1 MWILEESVLAN
12 YAFARIKRSRLIFI
26 RGWPER
32 WADMSTLLSKKTDY
46 ALLIL
51 SHLSERPAG
60 GSAREIADR
69 FGLSKAFLANILKE
83 LCQKGFLVSHRGVKG
98 GYTLARTADRISLA
112 ELLES
117 LEDGW
122 KLTTCTGE
130 EDHEEHECTV
140 HNMCPI
146 RGPLNEI
153 HKAIVG
159 VLRNVTLAD
168 VMRQSPSTTT
178 FQPALSILRH
188 RNVTP
193 PAAELH
199 EITA

>member
-1 MWILEESVLAN
+1 MATLV
-12 YAFARIKRSRLIFI
+12 SR
-26 RGWPER
+26 
-32 WADMSTLLSKKTDY
+32 KTDY

-51 SHLSERPAG
+51 SHLADRPGG
-60 GSAREIADR
+60 GSAREIAER

-98 GYTLARTADRISLA
+98 GYSLARPADRISLA
-112 ELLES
+112 ELLEA

-122 KLTTCTGE
+122 KLTTCTGQQ
-130 EDHEEHECTV
+130 DHDEHDCTV
-140 HNMCPI
+140 YNLCPI

-159 VLRNVTLAD
+159 ALRTVSLAD
-168 VMRQSPSTTT
+168 LLHRSAPVTTT
-178 FQPALSILRH
+178 FQPVLSLLGH
-188 RNVTP
+188 RAA
-193 PAAELH
+193 PAAGLH

>member
-1 MWILEESVLAN
+1 MA
-12 YAFARIKRSRLIFI
+12 
-26 RGWPER
+26 
-32 WADMSTLLSKKTDY
+32 TLVSKKTDY

-51 SHLSERPAG
+51 SHLADRAG
-60 GSAREIADR
+60 GSAREIAER

-83 LCQKGFLVSHRGVKG
+83 LCQKGFLTSHRGVKG
-98 GYTLARTADRISLA
+98 GYSLSRSAERISLA
-112 ELLES
+112 ELLEA

-122 KLTTCTGE
+122 KMTTCTGQ
-130 EDHEEHECTV
+130 DDRDEHDCTV
-140 HNMCPI
+140 HNLCPI

-159 VLRNVTLAD
+159 ALRNVSLAD
-168 VMRQSPSTTT
+168 VLREPAPVTT
-178 FQPALSILRH
+178 FQPVLSMLSH
-188 RNVTP
+188 RTS

>member
-1 MWILEESVLAN
+1 
-12 YAFARIKRSRLIFI
+12 
-26 RGWPER
+26 
-32 WADMSTLLSKKTDY
+32 MSTLLSKKTDY

-69 FGLSKAFLANILKE
+69 FGLSKGFLANILKE
-83 LCQKGFLVSHRGVKG
+83 LCQKGFLDSHRGVKG
-98 GYTLARTADRISLA
+98 GYTLARPADRISLA

-122 KLTTCTGE
+122 KLTTCSGQGDDD
-130 EDHEEHECTV
+130 DHDCTV
-140 HNMCPI
+140 HNLCPI

-159 VLRNVTLAD
+159 ALRNVTLAD
-168 VMRQSPSTTT
+168 VMRHQAPITT
-178 FQPALSILRH
+178 FQPVLSLLGH
-188 RNVTP
+188 RTP

-199 EITA
+199 EIIA

>member
-1 MWILEESVLAN
+1 MATLV
-12 YAFARIKRSRLIFI
+12 SR
-26 RGWPER
+26 
-32 WADMSTLLSKKTDY
+32 KTDY

-51 SHLSERPAG
+51 SHLADRPAG
-60 GSAREIADR
+60 GSAREIAER

-83 LCQKGFLVSHRGVKG
+83 LCQKGFLTSHRGVKG
-98 GYTLARTADRISLA
+98 GYSLSRSADRISLA
-112 ELLES
+112 ELLEA

-122 KLTTCTGE
+122 KMTTCTGQE
-130 EDHEEHECTV
+130 EDDEHDCLV
-140 HNMCPI
+140 HNLCPI

-153 HKAIVG
+153 HRAIVG

-168 VMRQSPSTTT
+168 VLRKPVPITT
-178 FQPALSILRH
+178 FQPVLSLLGH
-188 RNVTP
+188 RAA